1 MGMMIEGWAES
12 LEHLQE
18 HPAMREV
25 TTKTRRSLHG
35 TGVLIGWSAGF
46 PVKTTFSLPFSS
58 PPVLPEVFSPDQVTG
73 MFARL
78 YL

>member
-1 MGMMIEGWAES
+1 MGMMIEGWAE
-12 LEHLQE
+12 ERLQE

-25 TTKTRRSLHG
+25 TTKTRRFFMEQAC
-35 TGVLIGWSAGF
+35 LIGWSAGF
-46 PVKTTFSLPFSS
+46 PVKITFSLPFSS

-73 MFARL
+73 MSARF